1 MKRHRSYS
9 RSKTAIRSFGKCL
22 QNKSESGCKLLGFN
36 IAEANYWDPRRLGL
50 WLLSPL
56 PQVRCFHIMSL
67 CHAFQ
72 LHVHWKKKTF
82 RQIESQQTCSSLR
95 DEPPLR
101 ILPTWSQTSA
111 QYNNHYTCK
120 PCKLKLMKNREKLKL
135 KRQLLTTVPQHFE
148 LQSGKIFCATTFRN
162 QLLMQNCNQV
172 ESDCVCSQISRT
184 FEDNFTRLRF
194 GWKLRKVEVVNWCL
208 LSNQRDK

>member
-9 RSKTAIRSFGKCL
+9 RFKTAIRSFGNCL

-50 WLLSPL
+50 WFLSPL
-56 PQVRCFHIMSL
+56 PQSDVFISWVYAMLSSYMYIR
-67 CHAFQ
+67 
-72 LHVHWKKKTF
+72 KKKTF

-111 QYNNHYTCK
+111 QYNNRYTCK
-120 PCKLKLMKNREKLKL
+120 PCKLKLMKKREKL
-135 KRQLLTTVPQHFE
+135 KRQLLTTSIFSSPTFWVTIWKNILCHHVQKLVTNAE
-148 LQSGKIFCATTFRN
+148 L
-162 QLLMQNCNQV
+162 
-172 ESDCVCSQISRT
+172 
-184 FEDNFTRLRF
+184 
-194 GWKLRKVEVVNWCL
+194 
-208 LSNQRDK
+208 

>member
-22 QNKSESGCKLLGFN
+22 QNKSDSGCKLLGFN

-50 WLLSPL
+50 WFLSLL

-72 LHVHWKKKTF
+72 LHVHWKKKKTF

-120 PCKLKLMKNREKLKL
+120 PCKLKLMKKREKL
-135 KRQLLTTVPQHFE
+135 KRQLLTT
-148 LQSGKIFCATTFRN
+148 SIFCSPTFW
-162 QLLMQNCNQV
+162 V
-172 ESDCVCSQISRT
+172 TI
-184 FEDNFTRLRF
+184 
-194 GWKLRKVEVVNWCL
+194 WKNILCHHVQKSVTNAEL
-208 LSNQRDK
+208 

>member
-50 WLLSPL
+50 WFLSPL

-111 QYNNHYTCK
+111 QYNNRYTCK
-120 PCKLKLMKNREKLKL
+120 PCKLKLMKKREKL
-135 KRQLLTTVPQHFE
+135 KRQLLTTSIFGSPTFWVTIWKNILCHHVQKSVTNAE
-148 LQSGKIFCATTFRN
+148 L
-162 QLLMQNCNQV
+162 
-172 ESDCVCSQISRT
+172 
-184 FEDNFTRLRF
+184 
-194 GWKLRKVEVVNWCL
+194 
-208 LSNQRDK
+208 